1 MSLRHRAPLVPVL
14 VAAAAFAACT
24 SRPPTV
30 EPAPAAAGALPPDA
44 GVPLAEPAEYRE
56 VPVSRKAG
64 ERYFAETGMG
74 DPYAAGIPY
83 PIFLALMRAFPRR
96 LGKDWAGFDQRFGTI
111 ARGDKPPVGFHLT
124 TDPNTHVR
132 FLVVNCAL
140 CHAAELH
147 LPSGDRVVMGMGNR
161 RLRIHAYDRALVD
174 IARDPRFTPDA
185 LAPLVSRMAR
195 SHHEAWPM
203 AWRRVM
209 LEKTVENL
217 VKHAAS
223 RGQELDRLAGG
234 LPGRVATIEG
244 FMLALDE
251 HAGMHFK
258 LPKTIGWA
266 KIPDAAKWRWRQTLS
281 WDAASIGSPVTLIS
295 EADFAFG
302 VRPAWFET
310 HRFIPTSIDLWLKG
324 FERDLPYPDKID
336 AALAKTGYGVFEDN
350 CSECHGHY
358 APPGE
363 PFRLAYHEQV
373 ISIAR
378 LGTDPARLDAVT
390 PAFVR
395 AVNSLPTT
403 QGLTHTRRSGGYVP
417 PPLNDVWA
425 RGLYGHNGQWPSIDV
440 IATPP
445 AERPRRYFV
454 DPDAPY
460 DLAHLGTAWRPA
472 TPGEKPHAG
481 EYLYDATKPG
491 YGVAGHPFLARLP
504 EDKRRAVIE
513 YLKTL

>member
-1 MSLRHRAPLVPVL
+1 MSSRRSVLLALPL

-24 SRPPTV
+24 SRPPAA
-30 EPAPAAAGALPPDA
+30 EPAQPVAKAPPPDA
-44 GVPLAEPAEYRE
+44 GVPLAEPTEYSQA
-56 VPVSRKAG
+56 PVSRKAG
-64 ERYFAETGMG
+64 RRYFAETGMG

-83 PIFLALMRAFPRR
+83 PIFLAMMRAFPGK
-96 LGKDWAGFDQRFGTI
+96 LGKDWAAFDERFGTI

-147 LPSGDRVVMGMGNR
+147 LPGGDRVVMGMGNR
-161 RLRIHAYDRALVD
+161 RLRIHAYDRALVG
-174 IARDPRFTPDA
+174 IARDPRFTPEA
-185 LAPLVSRMAR
+185 LAPLVSRVAR
-195 SHHEAWPM
+195 SQHEAWPM

-209 LEKTVENL
+209 LQKTVENL
-217 VKHAAS
+217 VQHAKS
-223 RGQELDRLAGG
+223 RGHQLDRLAGA

-244 FMLALDE
+244 FMLALNE
-251 HAGMHFK
+251 HAGTHFK

-302 VRPAWFET
+302 VRPAWFES

-324 FERDLPYPDKID
+324 FERDLAYPGKID
-336 AALAKTGYGVFEDN
+336 AGLARRGYAAFEDN
-350 CSECHGHY
+350 CTECHGHY

-378 LGTDPARLDAVT
+378 LGTDRARLDAVT

-395 AVNSLPTT
+395 TVNSLPTT

-425 RGLYGHNGQWPSIDV
+425 RGLYGHNGQWPSIAV

-454 DPDAPY
+454 DPDATY
-460 DLAHLGTAWRPA
+460 DLDHLGTKWRAA
-472 TPGEKPHAG
+472 TPGDKPLGH
-481 EYLYDATKPG
+481 EYLYDGTKPG
-491 YGVAGHPFLARLP
+491 FSVAGHPFLARLP
-504 EDKRRAVIE
+504 DDQKRAVME